1 MLRRDVHSFTATIAS
16 AAALSEAFNIKNF
29 ALGLLHMPATWT
41 TADIGFYVSSSV
53 GGTFLPLYNED
64 GGLLVV
70 SGPEASKAYVL
81 PARVSA
87 ALYIKLWS
95 NLAGADEN
103 QGAERSIIV
112 DLKS

>member
-16 AAALSEAFNIKNF
+16 GAALSEAFNIKNF
-29 ALGLLHMPATWT
+29 ALGLLHMPAAWT
-41 TADIGFYVSSSV
+41 TADIGFYVSSTV
-53 GGTFLPLYNED
+53 AGTYLPLYNED
-64 GGLLVV
+64 GGLLAI

-81 PARVSA
+81 PARLGA
-87 ALYIKLWS
+87 ASYMKLWS

-103 QGAERSIIV
+103 QGAERSIVV